1 MEQLVNWFHHSQAPD
16 LGKDIALAQNWP
28 LNQGEVVRHDDMRGQ
43 EEEGNEKK
51 EMKSYE
57 KII

>member
-1 MEQLVNWFHHSQAPD
+1 MRT
-16 LGKDIALAQNWP
+16 
-28 LNQGEVVRHDDMRGQ
+28 VRDQ

-57 KII
+57 NYLAQKYVMSYLSNLGSAFN

>member
-1 MEQLVNWFHHSQAPD
+1 MGIV
-16 LGKDIALAQNWP
+16 KD
-28 LNQGEVVRHDDMRGQ
+28 Q

-57 KII
+57 KIIQYKSMLYLINMDNALN